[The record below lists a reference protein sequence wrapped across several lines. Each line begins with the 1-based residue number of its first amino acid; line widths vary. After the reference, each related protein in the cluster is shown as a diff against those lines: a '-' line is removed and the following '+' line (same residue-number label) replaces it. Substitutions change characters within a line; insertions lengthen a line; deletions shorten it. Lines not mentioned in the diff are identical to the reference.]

1 MAGVRRHTWGETYW
15 TCGDTG
21 GAEWLRSVGVGE
33 YGSVEGVLD
42 IGVIIL
48 LPFRDASVGVHDLAS
63 SPEPTAA

>member
-1 MAGVRRHTWGETYW
+1 M
-15 TCGDTG
+15 
-21 GAEWLRSVGVGE
+21 RSVGVGE